1 MVPYGAIDLI
11 YGFSTLESGHGF
23 TNAQAALNIVEATLN
38 SYFLFLRHTSVE
50 TAVGGKKAPYHAH
63 APIVGFA
70 ASLMTLSKTA
80 LYFLQGESSEADNAG
95 WLLQRCSSNTV
106 SLLMAEYYGGWPS
119 VKHNSALDLVRYY
132 FLPNVS
138 LPRSGLAV
146 LTSRGELVCDSP
158 AGPN

>member
-80 LYFLQGESSEADNAG
+80 LYFLQGESSD
-95 WLLQRCSSNTV
+95 
-106 SLLMAEYYGGWPS
+106 AE
-119 VKHNSALDLVRYY
+119 
-132 FLPNVS
+132 
-138 LPRSGLAV
+138 
-146 LTSRGELVCDSP
+146 C
-158 AGPN
+158 